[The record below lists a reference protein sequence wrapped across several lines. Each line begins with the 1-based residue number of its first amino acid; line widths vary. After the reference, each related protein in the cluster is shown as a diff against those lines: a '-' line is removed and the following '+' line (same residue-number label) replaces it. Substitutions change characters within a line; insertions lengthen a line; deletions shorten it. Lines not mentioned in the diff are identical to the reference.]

1 MLCLDKIKEKI
12 KEKELVIGTVLI
24 SNNNCVA
31 ELMGKVGFDFVWIDG
46 EHAPLD
52 KKEILYHIM
61 AAQGAGS
68 AAFVRV
74 AWNDP
79 VLVKPIL
86 EMGVDGIIFPYIRN
100 VKDAEKAVSS
110 CLYPPRGIRGSGPIR
125 AIAYGV
131 DDESEYIK
139 KSSSLV
145 WKILQIE
152 HIDAVNNLDEILN
165 VEGVDAIMVGPMD
178 LSGSIGLLGQIDHP
192 EVKKLFD
199 KIAKKA
205 KEHNIPFGAAAGY
218 NLKTINEW
226 VTRGINWIAVCD
238 DYSLVI
244 KSAKDILKDIGE
256 ILKNKK

>member
-1 MLCLDKIKEKI
+1 MFCLDKIKEKI
-12 KEKELVIGTVLI
+12 KEKELVIGTVLV
-24 SNNNCVA
+24 SDNNCVA

-46 EHAPLD
+46 EHGPLD

-86 EMGVDGIIFPYIRN
+86 DMGADGIIFPFIRN
-100 VKDAEKAVSS
+100 VEDAEKAISS
-110 CLYPPRGIRGSGPIR
+110 CLYPPRGIRGYCPIR

-139 KSSSLV
+139 KSSSLI

-152 HIDAVNNLDEILN
+152 HIDAVNNLDEILK

-192 EVKKLFD
+192 EVKKLCD
-199 KIAKKA
+199 RTAEKA
-205 KEHNIPFGAAAGY
+205 KEYNIPFGAAVGF
-218 NLKTINEW
+218 NLKAIKEW
-226 VTRGINWIAVCD
+226 VTRGINWINVGD
-238 DYSLVI
+238 DYSLLV
-244 KSAKDILKDIGE
+244 KSAKDTLKDIGE
-256 ILKNKK
+256 ILKNNK